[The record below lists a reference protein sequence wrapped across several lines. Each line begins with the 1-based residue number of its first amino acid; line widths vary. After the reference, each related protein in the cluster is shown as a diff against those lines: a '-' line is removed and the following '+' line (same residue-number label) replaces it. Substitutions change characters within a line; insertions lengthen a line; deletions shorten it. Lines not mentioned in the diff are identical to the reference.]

1 MSNWI
6 RYNNLV
12 KTFQKLKQNPEL
24 WQRYWVRERVI
35 DAIREYFKGQ
45 GFHEAEVPLLLP
57 APSTEPFLEVFE
69 TELKDDQGHKWPG
82 FLPSSPEFAL
92 KKLLSAGSGSV
103 FTITKSFRNGEGRS
117 SRHNPE
123 FTILEWYRTPGNYM
137 DVATDFEGLM
147 RFILTFKESPRRSNH
162 LPTNHLPTRRLLEG
176 GSQLTYQ
183 DKKYD
188 LSSPWEKISVAE
200 AFAKY
205 ASVDIETMLNGSLLI
220 AHGKRKGYQV
230 TETTTWEEIWNQI
243 MANEIEPKLGQNGP
257 TILYD
262 YPIAQAA
269 LAKKAEDSRFAERFE
284 VFMAGLELGNCFSEL
299 TDWREQEARCKA
311 DLALRQAQG
320 KLAFPMDNDFIDA
333 LKLGMPP
340 TGGIAVG
347 VDRLVALFADTPDIA
362 DTLFFPVG
370 EMFA

>member
-24 WQRYWVRERVI
+24 WKQYWVREQVI
-35 DAIREYFKGQ
+35 DAIRAYFKGE

-57 APSTEPFLEVFE
+57 TPSTEPFLEVFK
-69 TELKDDQGHKWPG
+69 TELKDDQGNRWDA

-92 KKLLSAGSGSV
+92 KKLLSAGSGSI

-162 LPTNHLPTRRLLEG
+162 LPTRRLLEG
-176 GSQLTYQ
+176 GEHLEYQ
-183 DKKYD
+183 GKNYD
-188 LSSPWEKISVAE
+188 LTSPWEKISVAE

-205 ASVDIETMLNGSLLI
+205 ASVDTETMLNGSLLI

-230 TETTTWEEIWNQI
+230 TEQTTWEEIWNQI
-243 MANEIEPKLGQNGP
+243 MANEIEPNLGKTGP

-269 LAKKAEDSRFAERFE
+269 LARPARDPRFAERWE

-299 TDWREQEARCKA
+299 TDWKEQEARCKT
-311 DLALRQAQG
+311 DLIERKRLG
-320 KLAFPMDNDFIDA
+320 KTEYPMDSDFIEA
-333 LKLGMPP
+333 LKLGMPE